1 MELEFTDRGR
11 RRRLLMIIGIIM
23 ALVAGMTAFFLGN
36 QGSTD
41 AQPASVRQVLVAA
54 QTIPAR
60 TIIESGHLVT
70 RSVPDD
76 PSMALAITDPAEV
89 LGRVTAVTI
98 YADQALTPN
107 LIATTQAG
115 QQFAIL
121 GPTETISPYS
131 PVWRAVSVQVPR
143 ERAVGGLVEPG
154 QRVDLIAG
162 ANIKVQVED
171 ENGQMVEGTTLD
183 GFYTDDS
190 FKVALMDIEVLS
202 KEPDSDTYVLKV
214 DLHQAE
220 EIMVFQAQG
229 AGFMLALRPEGDNR
243 IIDREGYGQT
253 VNRVIEKYLFPLPRI
268 IQVDRYPKPD
278 PEIAPEGTPTVAW
291 PDPDPGIVASPTPS
305 GEPVG
310 SPGPSAEPSP
320 GPSADANGTQN

>member
-23 ALVAGMTAFFLGN
+23 ALLAGMTAFFLGN
-36 QGSTD
+36 QGSAD
-41 AQPASVRQVLVAA
+41 AQPSSMRQVLVAA

-60 TIIESGHLVT
+60 TIIESGHLQSRT
-70 RSVPDD
+70 VPED
-76 PSMALAITDPAEV
+76 PSMAFAITDPAEV
-89 LGRVTAVTI
+89 VGRVTAVTV
-98 YADQALTPN
+98 YANQALTPN
-107 LIATTQAG
+107 LIATNQAG

-121 GPTETISPYS
+121 GPTETISPGS
-131 PVWRAVSVQVPR
+131 PVWRAVSVLVPR
-143 ERAVGGLVEPG
+143 ERAVGGLVQPG

-171 ENGQMVEGTTLD
+171 ENGQLVEGTTLD
-183 GFYTDDS
+183 GYYTDDS
-190 FKVALMDIEVLS
+190 YKVALTDIEVLS

-220 EIMVFQAQG
+220 EIMVFQTQG

-278 PEIAPEGTPTVAW
+278 PEIVPEGSPTVSW
-291 PDPDPGIVASPTPS
+291 PDPDPAAIASPAPG
-305 GEPVG
+305 GEPIG
-310 SPGPSAEPSP
+310 SPVPSPAPSA
-320 GPSADANGTQN
+320 GAAG

>member
-36 QGSTD
+36 QKSANAEPSAMRT
-41 AQPASVRQVLVAA
+41 VLVAA

-60 TIIESGHLVT
+60 TIIESGHLLT
-70 RSVPDD
+70 RDVPED
-76 PSMALAITDPAEV
+76 PSNALAISDPAPV
-89 LGRVTAVTI
+89 RGRVTAVTV
-98 YADQALTPN
+98 YADQPITPN
-107 LIATTQAG
+107 LIANTQPG
-115 QQFAIL
+115 QLVNIL
-121 GPTETISPYS
+121 GPTETISPDS
-131 PVWRAVSVQVPR
+131 PVWRAVSVQVPL

-171 ENGQMVEGTTLD
+171 ENGQLVEGTTLD

-202 KEPDSDTYVLKV
+202 KAPDSDTYVLKV

-220 EIMVFQAQG
+220 EIMVLQAQG
-229 AGFMLALRPEGDNR
+229 AGFMFALRPEGDNR

-278 PEIAPEGTPTVAW
+278 PEIVPEGSPTVTW
-291 PDPDPGIVASPTPS
+291 PDPDPGLVASPDPS
-305 GEPVG
+305 GAPIG
-310 SPGPSAEPSP
+310 SPVPSPAPSAEATKSR
-320 GPSADANGTQN
+320 N